1 MKLIGPWKALCTTI
15 ALTALATSTD
25 RSHAQSTPGPY
36 TLTDLGTLGGGS
48 TQAYALNDAGQ
59 VVGYSTGSVG
69 TRAFLWQA
77 GTMTNLGTLP
87 DGWASYAVSVNA
99 LGDVVGVANLKNG
112 LGRAV
117 LWRNGTIVNLTP
129 ELPVYED
136 VSNAVAI
143 NDLGQILLAI
153 NDTPFLLDN
162 GTRTAIGTLGG
173 PGAFAADLNNA
184 GQVVGSSTQHAFLWE
199 NGTMTDLGLLPG
211 DQDSGASAI
220 NNLGVIVGSS
230 GWTDPDTYE
239 QHYRPFIYANGSMS
253 AIPAPSSEAFAGDI
267 NDAGVVVGTMRA
279 GGAVTPWHAWVYVN
293 GVVTNLNS
301 LVATGSGLHL
311 REAHAINNEGQIAG
325 VAMDA
330 QGRYHGFLLTPGDGA
345 PPPPPV
351 PSIRINDVERS
362 EGRNGTTSF
371 AFTVQL
377 SVATTASVR
386 VNFATANGTASAGS
400 DYTTAAGTL
409 VFGPGETSRTVSVT
423 VNGDRLR
430 EPDESF
436 FVNLSGADGGTVF
449 DGQGTGTIRN
459 DDR

>member
-1 MKLIGPWKALCTTI
+1 MKLIRPWKALCTTI

-25 RSHAQSTPGPY
+25 RPYAQSTPAPY

-48 TQAYALNDAGQ
+48 TQANDLNDAAQ
-59 VVGYSTGSVG
+59 VVGYSSATSG
-69 TRAFLWQA
+69 THAFRWQD
-77 GTMTNLGTLP
+77 GLMTDLGTLP
-87 DGWASYAVSVNA
+87 DGWGSYAVSVNG
-99 LGDVVGVANLKNG
+99 LGDAVGTANLKNG

-136 VSNAVAI
+136 VSHAVAI
-143 NDLGQILLAI
+143 NDSGQIVLSI
-153 NDTPFLLDN
+153 NDTPFVLDT

-184 GQVVGSSTQHAFLWE
+184 GQVVGTSTQRAFLWD

-220 NNLGVIVGSS
+220 NDLGVIVGSS

-239 QHYRPFIYANGSMS
+239 QHYRPFIYANGTMS

-279 GGAVTPWHAWVYVN
+279 GGAVTPWHAWIYVN

-301 LVATGSGLHL
+301 LVAPGSGLHL
-311 REAHAINNEGQIAG
+311 RQAHAINNQGQIAG

-330 QGRYHGFLLTPGDGA
+330 QGRYHGFLLTPAEGA
-345 PPPPPV
+345 PPAPAA
-351 PSIRINDVERS
+351 PSIGINDVERS
-362 EGRNGTTSF
+362 EGRNGTTTF

-377 SVATTASVR
+377 SVSTTATVR
-386 VNFATANGTASAGS
+386 VNFATADGAALAGS
-400 DYTTAAGTL
+400 DYTAAAGAL
-409 VFGPGETSRTVSVT
+409 VFNPGETTKT
-423 VNGDRLR
+423 VNVEVRGDRLR

-436 FVNLSGADGGTVF
+436 FVNLSSADGGTVF

>member
-1 MKLIGPWKALCTTI
+1 MKLIRPWKALCTTI
-15 ALTALATSTD
+15 ALTALAASTD
-25 RSHAQSTPGPY
+25 RPHAQSTPGPY

-69 TRAFLWQA
+69 TRAFLWHA
-77 GTMTNLGTLP
+77 GTMTDLGTLP
-87 DGWASYAVSVNA
+87 DGWGSYAVSVNA
-99 LGDVVGVANLKNG
+99 LGDAVGTANLKNG
-112 LGRAV
+112 FGRAV

-129 ELPVYED
+129 ELPIYED

-143 NDLGQILLAI
+143 NDSGQILLAI

-184 GQVVGSSTQHAFLWE
+184 AQVVGSSTQHAFLWE

-239 QHYRPFIYANGSMS
+239 QHYRPFIYTNGSMS
-253 AIPAPSSEAFAGDI
+253 AIAAPSSEAFAGDI

-301 LVATGSGLHL
+301 LVAPGSGLHL
-311 REAHAINNEGQIAG
+311 AQAHGINNEGQIAG

-330 QGRYHGFLLTPGDGA
+330 QGRYHGFLLTPGEGA
-345 PPPPPV
+345 PPAPVV
-351 PSIRINDVERS
+351 PSIRINDMQGN
-362 EGRNGTTSF
+362 EGRNGTTNF

-377 SVATTASVR
+377 SVSTTSTVR
-386 VNFATANGTASAGS
+386 VNFTTADGTAAAVS
-400 DYTTAAGTL
+400 DYVSASGTL
-409 VFGPGETSRTVSVT
+409 VFNPGETTKTVNVSVK
-423 VNGDRLR
+423 GDRVR
-430 EPDESF
+430 EFDETFS
-436 FVNLSGADGGTVF
+436 VTLSGAEGGTLF
-449 DGQGTGTIRN
+449 DAQGTGTIRN